1 MKTTTNSVNM
11 KNIIPIIFSCAI
23 IAIILYSLL
32 RKS

>member
-1 MKTTTNSVNM
+1 M

-32 RKS
+32 TTFEWKIGKKY